1 LGRLR
6 SILIFS
12 AGDPAPTAQ
21 LGRVLIHA
29 QIAGPLS
36 GQTGKHLLILS
47 LSAFD
52 PKADMRRVRWKGN
65 VPQVPPE
72 KDASQRAARN
82 GPAASMRRCMI
93 EALHFPRLA
102 AIAASHLTG

>member
-1 LGRLR
+1 L
-6 SILIFS
+6 SLIFS

-21 LGRVLIHA
+21 LGRVIIRA

-72 KDASQRAARN
+72 KTHLNVRHAD
-82 GPAASMRRCMI
+82 GPAASMHRCMI
-93 EALHFPRLA
+93 GALHFSRLA
-102 AIAASHLTG
+102 AIAASHLTE